1 LRPVPTHS
9 FAAVMGIAGLGLAWR
24 TAAKTGY
31 VAPAIGEWLLALAT
45 AVFVVLLV
53 LWLRRI
59 ATFPN
64 EVIAENNSAITAS
77 FYPTV
82 VISCSELAAG
92 ALPYSRPFAFALWAI
107 AALASVALLL
117 YLLGRWILRGIKDT
131 ELTPALLIPVAGNAT
146 AVYASVPLGMRDVG
160 WALFSFASIGWIVIG
175 PLIMYR
181 LLVVEPRL
189 PTAMGAQLAV
199 FTASL
204 AVMSNGWFLLD
215 GGIAGPTFM
224 ILAFSALF
232 FALLSLRLW
241 RFISAAPFAAGT
253 WAWTF
258 AGASLAGAF
267 VRGAAA
273 NPSPM
278 YVALAV
284 ITLAAA
290 TVIVAWCVY
299 ATVSGWL
306 KNPGSLWP
314 TSMM

>member
-1 LRPVPTHS
+1 
-9 FAAVMGIAGLGLAWR
+9 MGIAGLGLAWR
-24 TAAKTGY
+24 TAGKTGH
-31 VAPAIGEWLLALAT
+31 VSPAIGEWLLALAA

-59 ATFPN
+59 AKFPN

-77 FYPTV
+77 FYATV
-82 VISCSELAAG
+82 AISCSELAVG
-92 ALPYSRPFAFALWAI
+92 ALQYSRTLAFALWSI
-107 AALASVALLL
+107 AAFASVALLL
-117 YLLGRWILRGIKDT
+117 YLLGRWIQRGIKDT
-131 ELTPALLIPVAGNAT
+131 ELTPALFVPIVGNAT
-146 AVYASVPLGMRDVG
+146 AVYAAVPLGMSDVG
-160 WALFSFASIGWIVIG
+160 WALLSFALLGWIGVG
-175 PLIMYR
+175 PLILYR

-189 PTAMGAQLAV
+189 PRAMAAQLAV
-199 FTASL
+199 LTASP
-204 AVMSNGWFLLD
+204 AVMSNAWFLLD
-215 GGIAGPTFM
+215 GGIAGPAFM

-241 RFISAAPFAAGT
+241 RLVWGAPFNAGM

-258 AGASLAGAF
+258 AAASLAGAF

-273 NPSPM
+273 NPSLL
-278 YVALAV
+278 YATLAV

-299 ATVSGWL
+299 GAVSGWL